1 VVSGQCLVVASRET
15 KERSGGVIEWRG
27 VFIGGFANLLICR
40 EDVERALLFR
50 GLPFDRL
57 RDHFVARCAPCN
69 DRIAAVFEGGLLFK
83 WRRAEVCL
91 Q

>member
-1 VVSGQCLVVASRET
+1 MVSGQYLVVGSRET

-40 EDVERALLFR
+40 EDVESALLFR

-69 DRIAAVFEGGLLFK
+69 DGIGAVFEGALLFK